1 MKHWAKS
8 AEASGLRACRGR
20 LLASVP
26 SNLPF
31 PGGGLPSPYP
41 LPVGWGRPAVGRSEQ
56 LVPSQ
61 APQDGSKTA
70 PNTPRQLQDGS
81 KTLQDAP
88 RSVQDVPRHPRN
100 APRHPQDTPKT
111 PSRRPKMPSNFRD
124 VPKVMASLKPERA
137 QRAEVRSEHMPYHT
151 QACTQASI

>member
-1 MKHWAKS
+1 MAFFHGKSESSSKS

-41 LPVGWGRPAVGRSEQ
+41 LPVGWGRGVVGWPEQ

-61 APQDGSKTA
+61 APQDGSKTSPGA
-70 PNTPRQLQDGS
+70 PRRLQDSS

-100 APRHPQDTPKT
+100 APRHPQHTLKT
-111 PSRRPKMPSNFRD
+111 PQDASKTRSWWFFGTKMEPTQHQN
-124 VPKVMASLKPERA
+124 PILKRLH
-137 QRAEVRSEHMPYHT
+137 VRIT
-151 QACTQASI
+151 